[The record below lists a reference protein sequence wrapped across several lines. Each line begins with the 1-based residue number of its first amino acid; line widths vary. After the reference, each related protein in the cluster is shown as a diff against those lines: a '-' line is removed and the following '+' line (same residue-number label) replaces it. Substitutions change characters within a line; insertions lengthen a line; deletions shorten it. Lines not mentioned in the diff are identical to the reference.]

1 MDNEQELERRVK
13 ELNKHFLEGYTKT
26 QETENGTMLRVD
38 FRAMQHAYLT
48 QQGYNYVLWINCY
61 PYNDDG
67 EYDYTMVLKFIEDVK
82 ERLGFDLEEGDMI
95 RAIFHEERVYFSYPT
110 KEALWEAYKKCGDEF
125 DFYYTQM
132 IVEGMITNENT

>member
-1 MDNEQELERRVK
+1 MDNEYEERIR
-13 ELNKHFLEGYTKT
+13 ELNKRTIADYTKSK
-26 QETENGTMLRVD
+26 ETENGTMLRVD

-61 PYNDDG
+61 PFDDDKQ
-67 EYDYTMVLKFIEDVK
+67 YDYSIVLKFIEDVK

-95 RAIFHEERVYFSYPT
+95 RAIFHENRIYFSYPT
-110 KEALWEAYKKCGDEF
+110 KEALWEAYNKCGDEW

-132 IVEGMITNENT
+132 IVEGVAVNENT